1 MSILFYLSSLWT
13 RLGELECVPVQ
24 GTLGRHLWKGQ
35 VCCFCMEAWK
45 ESSQGKLGGDSVL
58 QFLSLVQSLGLL
70 RVDVLL
76 WWCRIHSC
84 FVRQGHYHHH
94 YNTNNLMRSLK
105 TNTISLQVTSEYCV
119 DQNSV
124 HQSGMSNGA
133 MFSYIIATKTNRC
146 PYNVCGACGWTLDLG
161 FHRFDFEPRF
171 ASIGPVAGA
180 PNLGY
185 LEVLTSLS
193 KVHDIVLNFYF

>member
-1 MSILFYLSSLWT
+1 MSQSKGP
-13 RLGELECVPVQ
+13 LGDICEKDRCAAS
-24 GTLGRHLWKGQ
+24 
-35 VCCFCMEAWK
+35 AWK
-45 ESSQGKLGGDSVL
+45 HEKNPLRENWEGTVCYNSCPSCNPSDSCEWTSCYDDVAYTLALLDKVTTTIIINQQFDEITKNKSHSQHIV
-58 QFLSLVQSLGLL
+58 
-70 RVDVLL
+70 
-76 WWCRIHSC
+76 IA
-84 FVRQGHYHHH
+84 
-94 YNTNNLMRSLK
+94 
-105 TNTISLQVTSEYCV
+105 LQVTSEYCV

-124 HQSGMSNGA
+124 HQSGISNGA

-185 LEVLTSLS
+185 LEVITSLS
-193 KVHDIVLNFYF
+193 KAHAIVLNFYF